1 MPFVVLRHS
10 DSGVGK
16 RKGKKKIPRL
26 QRGVPACSSTALCR
40 EGKCPL
46 GKMEGKCSLGEMLV
60 RGGRC
65 SAEPG
70 CRAQPLLQPL
80 PQLLSPAASAPRT
93 TTIHEC
99 CQEMGF
105 EPQISHLPSRWGSA
119 AAPSRGLPCTGIPS
133 CRTQH
138 FTRCTGKN
146 SPAGD
151 VRGDTG
157 LHVSMSSFPMDPLR
171 GRKPIRVSCT
181 GTRRAGDTL
190 ALPPA
195 SPRDWEGSLGSHQP
209 GSKQHFAEQSPQ
221 DQHPLPAIPV
231 HPRGPDI
238 RTTPARTP
246 FFFYTL
252 EHLFL
257 REKI

>member
-1 MPFVVLRHS
+1 M

-16 RKGKKKIPRL
+16 KKGKKKIPRL
-26 QRGVPACSSTALCR
+26 QRGVLACSSMALCR

-46 GKMEGKCSLGEMLV
+46 GKMEGRCSLGEMLI

-65 SAEPG
+65 SEEPG

-80 PQLLSPAASAPRT
+80 TRLLAPAAGAPRPT
-93 TTIHEC
+93 KSHEQ

-105 EPQISHLPSRWGSA
+105 EPQISPLPSLWGSA
-119 AAPSRGLPCTGIPS
+119 ATPSRGLPCTGIPS

-138 FTRCTGKN
+138 LMRCTEKN

-157 LHVSMSSFPMDPLR
+157 LHVFMSSFPMDPLR

-181 GTRRAGDTL
+181 STRRAGDTL
-190 ALPPA
+190 ALSPA

-209 GSKQHFAEQSPQ
+209 GANSISQSRARRISTLCLPSPCTQEAQTSGQH
-221 DQHPLPAIPV
+221 QHGLL
-231 HPRGPDI
+231 
-238 RTTPARTP
+238 
-246 FFFYTL
+246 FFI
-252 EHLFL
+252 H
-257 REKI
+257 